1 LKDSRQGTLC
11 SRSYKNIS
19 IKQLQD
25 KFLSIANEYYILLD
39 IVGECDN
46 HCLTRFKQK
55 IGDVNHQPTEDRMD
69 YDYYQNTSK

>member
-1 LKDSRQGTLC
+1 MKDSRQSTIC
-11 SRSYKNIS
+11 SRSYKKVSGEQVQN
-19 IKQLQD
+19 KL
-25 KFLSIANEYYILLD
+25 LSYVNEYYILLD
-39 IVGECDN
+39 IVGECD